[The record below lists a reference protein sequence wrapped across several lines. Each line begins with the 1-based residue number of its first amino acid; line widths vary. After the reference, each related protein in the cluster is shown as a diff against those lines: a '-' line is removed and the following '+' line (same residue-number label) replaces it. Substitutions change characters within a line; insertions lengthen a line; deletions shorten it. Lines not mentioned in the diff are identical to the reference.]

1 MFLKSYLEL
10 LADFTDVREAMLS
23 SSQSWLQG
31 LAVDAQHERDELL
44 TQVGLVTPG
53 PVREGVATAPRLTLG
68 EPLVSERVV
77 SIPIRI
83 EIDPE
88 GLWPSFDGSLDA
100 AWLGE
105 RRTQLAF
112 SAQYDWPPRAPGQM
126 VDRALVHRVAET
138 VAHDFLQKAAV
149 RLIQRLDATRPR
161 GGGLGDDRTGPPA
174 PGYLATRLTL
184 RGIKA

>member
-10 LADFTDVREAMLS
+10 LADFIDVREAMLS

-44 TQVGLVTPG
+44 TQVGLHTPV
-53 PVREGVATAPRLTLG
+53 PSREGVVTAPRLTLG
-68 EPLVSERVV
+68 DPLVSERVV

-83 EIDPE
+83 EIDSE

-112 SAQYDWPPRAPGQM
+112 SAQYDWPPTAPM
-126 VDRALVHRVAET
+126 ERALVHRVAET

-149 RLIQRLDATRPR
+149 RLVERLDATRPR
-161 GGGLGDDRTGPPA
+161 GGGPGADSASAP

>member
-10 LADFTDVREAMLS
+10 RADFTDVCEAMLW

-44 TQVGLVTPG
+44 TQVGLLTPG
-53 PVREGVATAPRLTLG
+53 AEREGVATAPRLTLG
-68 EPLVSERVV
+68 DPLVSERVA

-105 RRTQLAF
+105 GRTQLAF
-112 SAQYDWPPRAPGQM
+112 SAQYAWPPSAQDQI
-126 VDRALVHRVAET
+126 VDRALLHRVAET
-138 VAHDFLQKAAV
+138 VAQDFLQRAAV
-149 RLIQRLDATRPR
+149 RLAQRLDATRPR
-161 GGGLGDDRTGPPA
+161 NRGLGGQTATSPPS
-174 PGYLATRLTL
+174 YLATRLTL
-184 RGIKA
+184 RGIEA

>member
-31 LAVDAQHERDELL
+31 LAVDAQHQRDQLL
-44 TQVGLVTPG
+44 AQVGLLEPR
-53 PVREGVATAPRLTLG
+53 PARDRLATARLALG
-68 EPLVSERVV
+68 DPLVSERVV

-83 EIDPE
+83 EIDPL

-112 SAQYDWPPRAPGQM
+112 SAQYDWPPSGSGPIT
-126 VDRALVHRVAET
+126 DRALVHRVAET
-138 VAHDFLQKAAV
+138 VAHDFLQKAAL
-149 RLIQRLDATRPR
+149 RLVHRLDAARPAR
-161 GGGLGDDRTGPPA
+161 GGSGGPASPA
-174 PGYLATRLTL
+174 SPGYLATGLTA
-184 RGIKA
+184 RGLKA

>member
-31 LAVDAQHERDELL
+31 LAVDAQQERDELL
-44 TQVGLVTPG
+44 TQVGLLPPG
-53 PVREGVATAPRLTLG
+53 PAREGVATAPRITLG
-68 EPLVSERVV
+68 DPLVSERVA

-112 SAQYDWPPRAPGQM
+112 SAQYDWPANGPSQA
-126 VDRALVHRVAET
+126 VARALVHRVAET

-149 RLIQRLDATRPR
+149 RLVQRLDASRPR
-161 GGGLGDDRTGPPA
+161 GSGMGGSTAPSS
-174 PGYLATRLTL
+174 PGYRATRLTL

>member
-10 LADFTDVREAMLS
+10 RADFTDVCEAMLW

-31 LAVDAQHERDELL
+31 LAVDAQHERKELL
-44 TQVGLVTPG
+44 MQVGLLAPG
-53 PVREGVATAPRLTLG
+53 PERQGVATAPRLTLG
-68 EPLVSERVV
+68 DPLVSERVV

-112 SAQYDWPPRAPGQM
+112 SAQYAWAVSDPEEV
-126 VDRALVHRVAET
+126 VDRALVHRVAES
-138 VAHDFLQKAAV
+138 VAQDFLQRAAV
-149 RLIQRLDATRPR
+149 RLAQRLDATR
-161 GGGLGDDRTGPPA
+161 
-174 PGYLATRLTL
+174 ATDLTL
-184 RGIKA
+184 PGIKA